1 MNNSQPLFIIHDLTR
16 TWHPRS
22 LVKCDRTTCPASR
35 PRLPPRLGY
44 YTTSLTLQ
52 QGQKDR
58 ELLSLEWKAT
68 ANPGDSNKYQIM
80 ATDPV
85 STAALVVAL
94 VALFTTMSQVIAQLF
109 ATADGYRRCQD
120 SVMGPWAK
128 LTRRRFRWSEMRYE
142 TRYTTP
148 RFGLFKTVV
157 GDISAYPVENPDTR
171 AINVHRAYGNYRLDG
186 SHRSMRATF
195 IGQASR
201 RYAVS
206 TEQVSW
212 VMFLEALHY
221 NSRFTCQGLGDFQPL
236 TPPAHTLELSLP
248 REGQPYS
255 IYDVTIEERSWDFMP
270 AEVIRPLAVVS
281 VSDIAIIARRLGMNW
296 RQFDLVDS
304 NLRAEGNGYTI
315 TSTLVRSVGI
325 VLEITID
332 QNLPNKYNSS
342 AHLDVSLL
350 NELYIPSEIADK
362 LTFGIVSGLPGF
374 NIPDY
379 KLGTLEEIITL
390 LQNEVDPTKVAAE
403 TVSEY
408 APFKLCFMLE
418 YSRTNDLI

>member
-1 MNNSQPLFIIHDLTR
+1 
-16 TWHPRS
+16 
-22 LVKCDRTTCPASR
+22 
-35 PRLPPRLGY
+35 
-44 YTTSLTLQ
+44 
-52 QGQKDR
+52 
-58 ELLSLEWKAT
+58 
-68 ANPGDSNKYQIM
+68 M
-80 ATDPV
+80 AADAV

-109 ATADGYRRCQD
+109 ATADGYRRCQP

-157 GDISAYPVENPDTR
+157 GAIPAYREDFDTR
-171 AINVHRAYGNYRLDG
+171 VISFQRGILPTQDNHYRLDG
-186 SHRSMRATF
+186 SKRSMRATF
-195 IGQASR
+195 TGQVSR
-201 RYAVS
+201 NYALS

-212 VMFLEALHY
+212 VMFLEALYY
-221 NSRFTCQGLGDFQPL
+221 NSRFTYRGLGDFQPA
-236 TPPAHTLELSLP
+236 TPQTQILVSE
-248 REGQPYS
+248 EDQPYS

-270 AEVIRPLAVVS
+270 AEVIRPLAVIS

-296 RQFDLVDS
+296 GQFDLVDS
-304 NLRAEGNGYTI
+304 NLRAEGNGYVI

-325 VLEITID
+325 VLAITVD
-332 QNLPNKYNSS
+332 QDLPYKYNTSGD
-342 AHLDVSLL
+342 LDISLL
-350 NELYIPSEIADK
+350 NELYVPSEIADK

-390 LQNEVDPTKVAAE
+390 LQNEVDPTKVAAK

-408 APFKLCFMLE
+408 L
-418 YSRTNDLI
+418 RTLQALFYTWTY